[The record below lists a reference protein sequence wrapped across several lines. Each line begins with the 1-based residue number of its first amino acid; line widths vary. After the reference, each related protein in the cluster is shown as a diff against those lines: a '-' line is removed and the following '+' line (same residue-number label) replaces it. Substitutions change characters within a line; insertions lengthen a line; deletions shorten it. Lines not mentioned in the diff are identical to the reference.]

1 MAKRN
6 LMSKYFVV
14 LVMLDCLVLTSG
26 TVWAENVVTNPGF
39 ETGDTTGWTT
49 WGCTLSASTEQA
61 YKGSYSVFVSGRGK
75 NWQGPVQNIL
85 GKLNIG
91 QSYFISAWVKL
102 KDQASDDAQLTI
114 AQKDESGTRY
124 FSIDTKK
131 VYNNTWVLLSGEFRL
146 NVTGTLTSLN
156 FYIQTQNSTVDFYVD
171 EVSIDKK
178 DIYSE
183 PLEWTAEPILLSV
196 DDRLDT
202 SKKNIIVE
210 SDDFKMLFSLFYA
223 GGPHRLFDMSYDT
236 TDNLFTGPW
245 YCQGSAF
252 DYDVYLGDRR
262 EFSTTQG
269 KNASVD
275 RASLEILEKTGYRV
289 RILQKCHPRLNA
301 GSGPKGN
308 PFVEL
313 DMVHCTTE
321 WTIYPT
327 GRINIKFDVVVPPEF
342 KGISSS
348 GPGGAG
354 KGITTDGTTKVIG
367 TNGTSFRDP
376 WVTKCDTLESP
387 SGGWGPIEIADK
399 PDDNTLILEN
409 PAPAGEEL
417 DFIIRRENIT
427 NETFSIHSD
436 GDMGQP
442 PYEPRWEGGRN
453 NGPIEQTYVIAHW
466 TKPPRKFG
474 SSLSFFEPYEATFL
488 TVDLTTWRDIS
499 FTQIGIAGK
508 RPFKPHH
515 RHLMAQLGTEHGRA
529 LPRIKSVADA
539 TPAARD
545 YRNPYSEARTGSLL
559 SGEEYINGYHLRTG
573 AYCINAANNV
583 AAIAFDAGRDADY
596 ALAYYMP
603 VILISDFD
611 VNHDYIKVEISRD
624 NGESFSTLDSGL
636 YNITSL
642 SDESELGS
650 NKRLFQY
657 LGTIPASAKED
668 SAYVFR
674 FSSLLNCIEV
684 GAAGLSLR
692 PDITDECSEFN
703 DLMALVEHWLNVC
716 SSSSAK

>member
-1 MAKRN
+1 MR
-6 LMSKYFVV
+6 KYVIVSIV
-14 LVMLDCLVLTSG
+14 LVCLISASG
-26 TVWAENVVTNPGF
+26 TARAENVLANPGF
-39 ETGDTTGWTT
+39 ETGNTTGWTT

-61 YKGSYSVFVSGRGK
+61 YKGDYSAFVSGRGK

-91 QSYFISAWVKL
+91 QSYFVSAWVRL

-124 FSIDTKK
+124 FSVDTKK
-131 VYNNTWVLLSGEFRL
+131 VYNNTWILLSGEFKL
-146 NVTGTLTSLN
+146 DVTGTLTSLN
-156 FYIQTQNSTVDFYVD
+156 FYIQTQNSTVDFYTD

-183 PLEWTAEPILLSV
+183 PLEWTAESILLSV
-196 DDRLDT
+196 DDRLET

-210 SDDFKMLFSLFYA
+210 SDDFKMVFSLFYA
-223 GGPHRLFDMSYDT
+223 GGPHRLFDKSYDS

-269 KNASVD
+269 KNTSVG
-275 RASLEILEKTGYRV
+275 RATLDILEKTGCRV

-301 GSGPKGN
+301 GSGPKGD

-327 GRINIKFDVVVPPEF
+327 GRINIKFDAVVPPEF
-342 KGISSS
+342 NGITSS

-387 SGGWGPIEIADK
+387 SGGWGPIEIAEK
-399 PDDNTLILEN
+399 PDEKTLILES
-409 PAPAGEEL
+409 PAPAGKEL

-427 NETFSIHSD
+427 NETISIHSD
-436 GDMGQP
+436 GDTGP
-442 PYEPRWEGGRN
+442 PPRKSRWEGGRN

-466 TKPPRKFG
+466 TKPPRRFG
-474 SSLSFFEPYEATFL
+474 SSLSFFEPYEAKFL
-488 TVDLTTWRDIS
+488 SFEGTSWRDIS
-499 FTQIGIAGK
+499 YTQIGIAGK
-508 RPFKPHH
+508 RPFRPNH

-529 LPRIKSVADA
+529 LPRIKSVGDA
-539 TPAARD
+539 APAARD
-545 YRNPYSEARTGSLL
+545 YRNPYSQARIGSLL
-559 SGEEYINGYHLRTG
+559 NGEEYINGYHLRTG
-573 AYCINAANNV
+573 AYCIKAVNNV
-583 AAIAFDAGRDADY
+583 AAIAFDAQRGADY
-596 ALAYYMP
+596 SFAYYMP
-603 VILISDFD
+603 AVLISEFD
-611 VNHDYIKVEISRD
+611 VNHDHIKVELSRD
-624 NGESFSTLDSGL
+624 NGKNFSLLDSEL
-636 YNITSL
+636 YNLTSL
-642 SDESELGS
+642 SDESEFGL

-657 LGTIPASAKED
+657 LGTIPNSAKD
-668 SAYVFR
+668 HLAYVFR
-674 FSSLLNCIEV
+674 FSALGRSLEGN
-684 GAAGLSLR
+684 AA
-692 PDITDECSEFN
+692 DFVEFN
-703 DLMALVEHWLNVC
+703 DLKFLAEQWLKNN
-716 SSSSAK
+716 SLLPAK